1 MSRPADPSIGVAAA
15 PGAATART
23 ATARKAVSGR
33 RFRVGERVL
42 TVLSTPLNL
51 RVLKALAERPMRLA
65 ELRRVAGLP
74 AQTTLRGHLASLTD
88 LGVLRKRPTA
98 QMPYAVENE
107 LTAMGF
113 ALLGVAEVLGRWL
126 LQGPDGPVTL
136 ESAAATG
143 TVKAFVDGWG
153 STIVRG
159 LAPGPMSLTELD
171 RRIPEL
177 SYPALERRLSSM
189 RMAGLVEAQES
200 EGAGTP
206 YALTPWARRA
216 IAPLGAAVECERK
229 HMGERAAPLTRLDV
243 EAAFLLAVP
252 LVGLPRHANGDC
264 QLEVEPGSEP
274 LEGGVGVRVTVEQ
287 GRVVACDSELGP
299 RPGEYAVGTAA
310 RWCSA
315 IRKDTADL
323 LQLGGDR
330 RVVDGLV
337 AGLHTALL
345 PR

>member
-1 MSRPADPSIGVAAA
+1 
-15 PGAATART
+15 
-23 ATARKAVSGR
+23 
-33 RFRVGERVL
+33 VL

-51 RVLKALAERPMRLA
+51 RVLKSLAERPMRLA
-65 ELRRVAGLP
+65 ELRRSAGLP

-88 LGVLRKRPTA
+88 LGVLRKRQTA

-107 LTAMGF
+107 LTAMGI
-113 ALLGVAEVLGRWL
+113 ALLEVAEVLGRWL
-126 LQGPDGPVTL
+126 LAAPDGPVTL

-159 LAPGPMSLTELD
+159 LAAGPLTLTELD

-177 SYPALERRLSSM
+177 SYPSLERRLSSM
-189 RMAGLVEAQES
+189 RMAGLVVAQES

-206 YALTPWARRA
+206 YAVTYWARRA
-216 IAPLGAAVECERK
+216 IAPLGAAVECERS
-229 HMGERAAPLTRLDV
+229 HMGERAAPLNRLDI
-243 EAAFLLAVP
+243 EAAFLLAMP
-252 LVGLPRHANGDC
+252 LVGLPRNASGDC
-264 QLEVEPGSEP
+264 QLEVEPGSE
-274 LEGGVGVRVTVEQ
+274 LLDGGAGVRVTIEH

-299 RPGEYAVGTAA
+299 RPGEYAVGTAT
-310 RWCSA
+310 RWCKA

-323 LQLGGDR
+323 LRVGGDR
-330 RVVDGLV
+330 QVVDGLV
-337 AGLHTALL
+337 TGLHAALL